1 MTDEQPTTAQELEE
15 LLGKVDFEKLMR
27 DEILKKGAEEV
38 QRQYD
43 KDLMTILYG
52 SSFADMVMVEPG
64 VYKSMKY
71 NRKMNFLEK
80 LQSGWWWFGECFDE
94 WCWTM
99 THDDGEFFN
108 YIQSDYVRYEEDMY
122 YE

>member
-1 MTDEQPTTAQELEE
+1 MTEKPPTAQELEE
-15 LLGKVDFEKLMR
+15 LFGKVDWEKVFK
-27 DEILKKGAEEV
+27 DELIAEVKK
-38 QRQYD
+38 QHDYNM
-43 KDLMTILYG
+43 MTTLYG
-52 SSFADMVMVEPG
+52 SSFADSVMIHPE

-71 NRKMNFLEK
+71 NRKINFLEK
-80 LQSGWWWFGECFDE
+80 LEAGRFWFCECFDE

-108 YIQSDYVRYEEDMY
+108 YIQRDYVKYEEDMY